1 MQLKENGLKKLRVNK
16 SKFIYLLSP
25 EKINESFYVN
35 LIEIFKSKKVAM
47 FQLRLKKESRKKKI
61 LVGKKL
67 RKICNEYNIK
77 LIINDDPI
85 VANIVKAD
93 GCHLG
98 QNDQSIV
105 KARETLGNKIIGVTC
120 HNSIS
125 LVLKAKRNGA
135 DYIALGAFFK
145 SDTKKVKYH
154 AKTSLINK
162 SKILTKIP
170 IVVIGGINNKN
181 FKKLLLHNPDFLA
194 ISGYIWNNKYYNP
207 KKAITK
213 LNI

>member
-1 MQLKENGLKKLRVNK
+1 MRVNK

>member
-1 MQLKENGLKKLRVNK
+1 MRVNK
-16 SKFIYLLSP
+16 RKFIYLLSP
-25 EKINESFYVN
+25 EKINKNFYEN
-35 LIEIFKSKKVAM
+35 LIKIFKLKKVVM

-61 LVGKKL
+61 LAGKRL
-67 RKICNEYNIK
+67 RKICNEFNVK
-77 LIINDDPI
+77 LIINDDPT

-98 QNDQSIV
+98 QNDQSVI
-105 KARETLGNKIIGVTC
+105 KAREILGNKIIGVTC
-120 HNSIS
+120 HNSIN
-125 LVLKAKRNGA
+125 LVLKAKHNGA

-145 SDTKKVKYH
+145 SETKKVKYH

-162 SKILTKIP
+162 SKVLTNLP

-181 FKKLLLHNPDFLA
+181 FKKLLLHNADFLA
-194 ISGYIWNNKYYNP
+194 ISGYVWNNKYYNP

>member
-1 MQLKENGLKKLRVNK
+1 
-16 SKFIYLLSP
+16 
-25 EKINESFYVN
+25 
-35 LIEIFKSKKVAM
+35 M
-47 FQLRLKKESRKKKI
+47 FQLRLKKENKKKKI
-61 LVGKKL
+61 IVGKKL
-67 RKICNEYNIK
+67 RKICNEYNVK
-77 LIINDDPI
+77 LIINDDPKL
-85 VANIVKAD
+85 ANVIKAD

-98 QNDQSIV
+98 QDDQNIV
-105 KARETLGNKIIGVTC
+105 KAREILGNKIIGITC
-120 HNSIS
+120 HNSIN

-145 SDTKKVKYH
+145 SGTKKVKYN

-162 SKILTKIP
+162 SKILTNLP

-194 ISGYIWNNKYYNP
+194 ISGYVWNNKFYNP